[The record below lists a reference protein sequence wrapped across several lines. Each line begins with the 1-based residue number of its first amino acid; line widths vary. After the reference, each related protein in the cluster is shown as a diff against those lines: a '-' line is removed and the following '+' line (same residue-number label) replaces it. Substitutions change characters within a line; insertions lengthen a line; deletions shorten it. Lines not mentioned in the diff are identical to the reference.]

1 MRRRRRLS
9 KATEDERSTLAVLG
23 DTPGKL
29 DGTRGGRRFGRRKV
43 SATSLLL
50 LLFAVGAAA
59 TGQVLLKHGMS
70 LATASATKSNSSL
83 VVKAA
88 TSPWILLGLAVFAIS
103 AVAWL
108 GTLSRLPL
116 SIAYPFNALGYL
128 AILTAST
135 VVLNERTNVWT
146 WIGTAC
152 VVGGLVIVVLTQP

>member
-1 MRRRRRLS
+1 LS
-9 KATEDERSTLAVLG
+9 RANDDERSRLAVLG
-23 DTPGKL
+23 DTSSGPAGP
-29 DGTRGGRRFGRRKV
+29 DRGEHSGRRKLT
-43 SATSLLL
+43 AASLLL
-50 LLFAVGAAA
+50 LLFAVGSAA

-83 VVKAA
+83 VIKAA
-88 TSPWILLGLAVFAIS
+88 TSPWVLLGLAVFAIS

-135 VVLNERTNVWT
+135 VVLNERTNAWT

-152 VVGGLVIVVLTQP
+152 VVGGLVIVVLTKP